1 MSEPVMYFDCS
12 AGAAGDM
19 ILASLLDCG
28 ASLEKIE
35 EKLSGLP
42 LGGYNLKTFKTRKK
56 GLAALQLQVNI
67 LEKQPPR
74 HLPQIKAIIKSS
86 ALSDKVK
93 EQSLA
98 TFQTLARAEARVH
111 GITEDKVHFHEIG
124 AVDSIIDVLG
134 TIIALEMLEI
144 GLIYASYLPLGRGWT
159 VASHGK
165 IPLPAPATMEIIKN
179 HRIPCYGLPLEE
191 ETVTPTGAAILG
203 TICHSFT
210 PIPSMIV
217 EKIGYG
223 AGSKEFDYPNIIRAM
238 KGTSCPNTAKT
249 NTGYQK
255 DMEEE
260 FLTAPLEI
268 LEANIDDL
276 NPEIYDY
283 VLDCLYSSGALD
295 VYFTPIQMKKNR
307 PAVKITVLTD
317 PHKSHELGLILLRET
332 STLGYRRRSAEKVM
346 LPRKQK
352 IVETPWGN
360 VRVKIAGS
368 PQNYFN
374 LAPEYEDCLLIAR
387 KNAIPLKKIYQEIY
401 AILSRR

>member
-1 MSEPVMYFDCS
+1 MYFDCS

-28 ASLEKIE
+28 ASLEKIK
-35 EKLSGLP
+35 EKLSMLP
-42 LGGYNLKTFKTRKK
+42 LGGYDIKTFKTRKK
-56 GLAALQLQVNI
+56 GLAALRLQVKI
-67 LEKQPPR
+67 IEQQPPR
-74 HLPQIKAIIKSS
+74 HLPQIKAIINSS
-86 ALSDKVK
+86 TLPDKIK

-98 TFQTLARAEARVH
+98 IFHTLARAEARVH
-111 GITEDKVHFHEIG
+111 GISEEKVHFHEIG

-134 TIIALEMLEI
+134 TTIALEMLGI
-144 GLIYASYLPLGRGWT
+144 GPIYASYLPLGSGWT
-159 VASHGK
+159 VAGHGK
-165 IPLPAPATMEIIKN
+165 IPLPAPATMEIIKIN
-179 HRIPCYGLPLEE
+179 RIPCYGLPLEG

-203 TICHSFT
+203 TICRSFT
-210 PIPSMIV
+210 PIPPMIV

-238 KGTSCPNTAKT
+238 MGTSYPG
-249 NTGYQK
+249 TGKIETDYQK
-255 DMEEE
+255 DTEEE
-260 FLTAPLEI
+260 FLTEPLEI

-283 VLDCLYSSGALD
+283 VLDRLFSSGALD
-295 VYFTPIQMKKNR
+295 VYFTPVQMKKNR
-307 PAVKITVLTD
+307 PAVKITVLAA
-317 PHKSHELGLILLRET
+317 PHKSHELGQILLRET

-346 LPRKQK
+346 LPRIQK

-374 LAPEYEDCLLIAR
+374 IAPEYEDCLLIAR
-387 KNAIPLKKIYQEIY
+387 EKAIPLKKIYQEIY
-401 AILSRR
+401 AMLKNI